1 MLWCN
6 EVMISSA
13 TWTWRRSFAETVFD
27 FIRHVAPWFYGN
39 ANRQAARSWQE
50 GERKGTQTREW
61 KASKEHTEIFF
72 FLILGFEAFAA
83 SDASSDREEQSEPKA
98 RLSSS
103 YGLPCVAQVTFFHRG
118 RDYADA
124 ARGSVLSTSL
134 WGQTKMGERERGF
147 FDAVYPSLPRPT
159 HSLRLRF
166 LPPLINHLCVWVC
179 LKLWIRT
186 YSNGFDIKR
195 AAEVLSRVC
204 VCVCMRRIQGHNI
217 QARCISQTS
226 RDVIL

>member
-13 TWTWRRSFAETVFD
+13 TWTWRRSFPETVFD

-39 ANRQAARSWQE
+39 ANRQE
-50 GERKGTQTREW
+50 GERKGAQTREW

-72 FLILGFEAFAA
+72 FWFDTWLWGVRSKWRKLGQRRAKRAKE
-83 SDASSDREEQSEPKA
+83 S
-98 RLSSS
+98 LSPS
-103 YGLPCVAQVTFFHRG
+103 YGLPCVAQLTSW
-118 RDYADA
+118 DYADA

-147 FDAVYPSLPRPT
+147 FDVYPSLPRPT

-179 LKLWIRT
+179 LKLLIHT
-186 YSNGFDIKR
+186 YSNGLDIKR

-204 VCVCMRRIQGHNI
+204 VCVH
-217 QARCISQTS
+217 A
-226 RDVIL
+226 

>member
-1 MLWCN
+1 MEMRIGRQR
-6 EVMISSA
+6 EV
-13 TWTWRRSFAETVFD
+13 D
-27 FIRHVAPWFYGN
+27 
-39 ANRQAARSWQE
+39 
-50 GERKGTQTREW
+50 RKGRER
-61 KASKEHTEIFF
+61 EHKQENEKRLKNIQRFFF

-83 SDASSDREEQSEPKA
+83 SDASSDREEQREPKA

-186 YSNGFDIKR
+186 YSNGLDIKR

>member
-50 GERKGTQTREW
+50 GERKGAQTREW

-83 SDASSDREEQSEPKA
+83 SDASSDREEQREPKA

-147 FDAVYPSLPRPT
+147 FDAVYQPSSPNSFTTAQIPASS
-159 HSLRLRF
+159 HK
-166 LPPLINHLCVWVC
+166 PPLCMGVFEIVNPYV
-179 LKLWIRT
+179 LKWTWHKACCWSFIT
-186 YSNGFDIKR
+186 
-195 AAEVLSRVC
+195 C

>member
-1 MLWCN
+1 MEMRIDRQR
-6 EVMISSA
+6 EV
-13 TWTWRRSFAETVFD
+13 D
-27 FIRHVAPWFYGN
+27 
-39 ANRQAARSWQE
+39 
-50 GERKGTQTREW
+50 RKGRER
-61 KASKEHTEIFF
+61 EHKQENEKRLKNIQRFF
-72 FLILGFEAFAA
+72 FWFDTWLWGVRSKWRKLGQRRAKRA
-83 SDASSDREEQSEPKA
+83 EES
-98 RLSSS
+98 LSPS
-103 YGLPCVAQVTFFHRG
+103 YGLPCVAQLTSW
-118 RDYADA
+118 DYADA

-179 LKLWIRT
+179 LKLLIHT
-186 YSNGFDIKR
+186 YSNGLDIKR
-195 AAEVLSRVC
+195 AAEVLSCVC

-217 QARCISQTS
+217 QARCISQTR

>member
-50 GERKGTQTREW
+50 GERKGAQTREW
-61 KASKEHTEIFF
+61 KASKEHTEILVFF
-72 FLILGFEAFAA
+72 
-83 SDASSDREEQSEPKA
+83 D
-98 RLSSS
+98 
-103 YGLPCVAQVTFFHRG
+103 TW
-118 RDYADA
+118 
-124 ARGSVLSTSL
+124 L
-134 WGQTKMGERERGF
+134 WGVRSKWRKLGQRRAKRAKGPSVIELRPPMCRSGHFLSPGPGLRWCRTWLGTVHVFMRSNEDGRERERGF

-186 YSNGFDIKR
+186 YSNGLDIKR

-204 VCVCMRRIQGHNI
+204 VCVH
-217 QARCISQTS
+217 A
-226 RDVIL
+226 